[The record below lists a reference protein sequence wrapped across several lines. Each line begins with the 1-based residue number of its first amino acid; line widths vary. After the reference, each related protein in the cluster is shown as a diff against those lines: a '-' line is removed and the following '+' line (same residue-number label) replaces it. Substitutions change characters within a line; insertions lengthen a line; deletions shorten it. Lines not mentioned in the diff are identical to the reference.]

1 MKIDKDKLEKIVQL
15 YFNNY
20 SVKEAIDI
28 VNKNIKL
35 EDVKESLGW
44 QYQQLKMQ

>member
-20 SVKEAIDI
+20 SAKEAIDI

-35 EDVKESLGW
+35 EDVKESRGW

>member
-1 MKIDKDKLEKIVQL
+1 MEAYKTEIEKIEKL
-15 YFNNY
+15 YFAGVNL
-20 SVKEAIDI
+20 KEAIDI